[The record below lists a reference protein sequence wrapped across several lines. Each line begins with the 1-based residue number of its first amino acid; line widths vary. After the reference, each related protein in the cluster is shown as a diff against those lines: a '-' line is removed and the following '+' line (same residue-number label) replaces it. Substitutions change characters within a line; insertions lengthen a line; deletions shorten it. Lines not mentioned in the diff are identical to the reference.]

1 MKIVIDASSAFQLL
15 TEPTDWPPLRESNQ
29 SLSSELIVAEL
40 LNARWKV
47 ARRGGIA
54 PSLEIVEQFVAR
66 LELAP
71 LSPYA
76 REAAELSERFDHPI
90 YDCFYVAVAL
100 AQHAKLVTID
110 QRLTRKLVDNGL
122 AHLLAL

>member
-1 MKIVIDASSAFQLL
+1 VKVVIDASSAFQLL
-15 TEPTDWPPLRESNQ
+15 TEPTDWPLLHEAKQ

-54 PSLEIVEQFVAR
+54 PSLDVVEQFVAR

-71 LSPYA
+71 MSTYA

-110 QRLTRKLVDNGL
+110 QRLTRKLIDNGL
-122 AHLLAL
+122 AHLLAI